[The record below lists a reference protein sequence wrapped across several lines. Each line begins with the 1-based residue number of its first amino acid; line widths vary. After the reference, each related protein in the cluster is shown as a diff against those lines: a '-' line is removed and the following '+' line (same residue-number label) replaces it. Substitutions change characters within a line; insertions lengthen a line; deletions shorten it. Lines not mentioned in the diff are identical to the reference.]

1 MRRLLAVA
9 TFAVLLSCGDR
20 IPTAPITP
28 SGDAPADLLFSSK
41 PKLVECEAAEFES
54 RTVELGPAG
63 GTISVGDASVL
74 FPENAL
80 LDQTLVTLTIPA
92 SRYLEVEITTNGQ
105 TVFPY
110 ESLRP
115 IVTIGYSR
123 CNRSD
128 VLFKVL
134 SAWYIDSNSKDL
146 LEMMTSFDNKL
157 TRSVTFP
164 AGHFSGYAIAF

>member
-20 IPTAPITP
+20 TPTAPISP
-28 SGDAPADLLFSSK
+28 SGEAPADLLFLSK
-41 PKLVECEAAEFES
+41 PKLVECDAAEFES
-54 RTVELGPAG
+54 RTVEIGPG
-63 GTISVGDASVL
+63 GGAVSVGDASVV

-80 LDQTLVTLTIPA
+80 LNQTLVTLTIPA
-92 SRYLEVEITTNGQ
+92 SRYVEVEITTNGQ

-110 ESLRP
+110 ASLQP

-128 VLFKVL
+128 LLFKLL
-134 SAWYIDSNSKDL
+134 SAWYIDSDSKEL
-146 LEMMTSFDNKL
+146 LEKMPSFDNKL

-164 AGHFSGYAIAF
+164 AEHFSGYAIAF